1 MCQLLLD
8 CKSWGGYVAEEC
20 RYRCVHEISQVQA
33 DPGLQIPGSAAGHHR
48 RMQISSPKA
57 YSIPIGVQMILGT
70 DRYLRSAV
78 ALRSAAVLQFVLRI
92 HSLVEVVFQT
102 YRALIAIRYLA
113 KYEIRS
119 DRAQPGSLVE
129 IKLNQ

>member
-1 MCQLLLD
+1 
-8 CKSWGGYVAEEC
+8 
-20 RYRCVHEISQVQA
+20 
-33 DPGLQIPGSAAGHHR
+33 
-48 RMQISSPKA
+48 
-57 YSIPIGVQMILGT
+57 MILGT